1 MNKKDFEILENAD
14 DDTVQKLEA
23 QYPVFDEKKR
33 EEIYKMTM
41 KKMKEQNEITYTEYS
56 EKIEGVEKYKRPV
69 WQRVTAV
76 AAAAA
81 IVAGGAV
88 LFRNISREGKN
99 KNSDYMTEVATDTT
113 DTTTTENS
121 TELLNYEEYIEL
133 MQPQA
138 DSAATALY
146 NAANAA
152 LTEMNEEKELN
163 ELCIISSDESNNYN
177 VSIDFDTDSFYDK
190 LHYYFNN
197 EEFYT
202 DYDYFIFVQGYNCIY
217 TVCEK
222 KKFDDIY
229 DFPSDPRN
237 NTDDID
243 TGLVATYPRESVPA
257 IISEKSYDMTD
268 ISDLM
273 ETPTSPRPSI
283 NELMTICQQLIQNPT
298 ILPRPITDD
307 GSYVDEKEIHGLS
320 QIYEGE
326 DYQEY
331 ADIAVDFID
340 KYEDMRNIIDYGTSY
355 DENDEINFNVVPSEE
370 EIQYMEE
377 IAYMNEATQNDDA
390 DEQKIYNDMVT
401 YYEDINYGK
410 YNRSTDER
418 FNDIDDIKEYALSII
433 SEDYFNEAFADTLTD
448 KLAGANDGDT
458 VTSDKCTF
466 FTMYDGKL
474 YVQNRIPAKGNLFD
488 HWTNTPIKIYDVTE
502 TSFQAVREW
511 SMFNPEYEAA
521 ITDPEELGSG
531 HIINIYIFRK
541 DPLTGEWRIDKP

>member
-14 DDTVQKLEA
+14 DDTVQNIENK
-23 QYPVFDEKKR
+23 YPVIDEEKR
-33 EEIYKMTM
+33 AEIYKMTM

-69 WQRVTAV
+69 WQRATSV

-81 IVAGGAV
+81 IVAGGAL
-88 LFRNISREGKN
+88 LFSRLPREGKN
-99 KNSDYMTEVATDTT
+99 KSSDHMTEVATDTT
-113 DTTTTENS
+113 DATNS
-121 TELLNYEEYIEL
+121 TELLDYEEYIEL
-133 MQPQA
+133 MQPKA
-138 DSAATALY
+138 DSAAAALY

-163 ELCIISSDESNNYN
+163 ELCIICSDESNNYN

-197 EEFYT
+197 EEFYA
-202 DYDYFIFVQGYNCIY
+202 DYDYFIFVQGCNCIY

-237 NTDDID
+237 NTDDIY
-243 TGLVATYPRESVPA
+243 TGLVATYPLESVPA

-273 ETPTSPRPSI
+273 EEPTSPRPSI
-283 NELMTICQQLIQNPT
+283 YELMTICQHLIQNPT
-298 ILPRPITDD
+298 IPPLPITDD

-340 KYEDMRNIIDYGTSY
+340 KYEDMCNIIDFGTSY

-390 DEQKIYNDMVT
+390 DEQEIYNDMVT

-448 KLAGANDGDT
+448 KLAGAKNGDT
-458 VTSDKCTF
+458 VTSDRCTF

-474 YVQNRIPAKGNLFD
+474 YVQNRIPGKGNLFD
-488 HWTNTPIKIYDVTE
+488 HWTNTPIEIYDVTE

-511 SMFNPEYEAA
+511 SMFAPEYEAS
-521 ITDPEELGSG
+521 ITDPEELKSG
-531 HIINIYIFRK
+531 HLINIYIFKR
-541 DPLTGEWRIDKP
+541 DSVNDEWRIDKP

>member
-1 MNKKDFEILENAD
+1 MNKKYFEILENAD

-56 EKIEGVEKYKRPV
+56 EKIEGVEKYKRPI

-113 DTTTTENS
+113 DATNS
-121 TELLNYEEYIEL
+121 TELLDYEEYIEL

-138 DSAATALY
+138 DSAAAALY

-163 ELCIISSDESNNYN
+163 ELCIICSDESNNYN

-197 EEFYT
+197 EEFYA

-237 NTDDID
+237 NTDDIY
-243 TGLVATYPRESVPA
+243 TGLVATYPLESVPA

-273 ETPTSPRPSI
+273 EEPTSPRPSI
-283 NELMTICQQLIQNPT
+283 YELMTICQHLIQNPT
-298 ILPRPITDD
+298 IPPLPITDD
-307 GSYVDEKEIHGLS
+307 GSYVDEKEIYGLS
-320 QIYEGE
+320 QIYDGE

-340 KYEDMRNIIDYGTSY
+340 KYEDMCNIIDYGTSY
-355 DENDEINFNVVPSEE
+355 DENDEINFNVVPSED
-370 EIQYMEE
+370 EIQYMK
-377 IAYMNEATQNDDA
+377 EATQNEDA
-390 DEQKIYNDMVT
+390 DEQEIYDNLMMV
-401 YYEDINYGK
+401 YEADHYGR
-410 YNRSTDER
+410 YNRNTDER
-418 FNDIDDIKEYALSII
+418 FNDIDDIKEYVLSII

-448 KLAGANDGDT
+448 KLAGAKDGDT
-458 VTSDKCTF
+458 VTSDRCTF

-474 YVQNRIPAKGNLFD
+474 YVQNRIPGKGNLFD
-488 HWTNTPIKIYDVTE
+488 HWTNTPIEIYDVTE
-502 TSFQAVREW
+502 TSFKAVREL
-511 SMFNPEYEAA
+511 SIFTPEYESIIA
-521 ITDPEELGSG
+521 DPEELKSG
-531 HIINIYIFRK
+531 HISNIYIFKR
-541 DPLTGEWRIDKP
+541 DSVNDEWRIDKP

>member
-14 DDTVQKLEA
+14 DDAVQNIENK
-23 QYPVFDEKKR
+23 YPVIDEEKR

-69 WQRVTAV
+69 WQRATSV

-81 IVAGGAV
+81 IVAGGAL
-88 LFRNISREGKN
+88 LFSRLPREGKN
-99 KNSDYMTEVATDTT
+99 KSSDHMTEVATDTT
-113 DTTTTENS
+113 DATNS

-138 DSAATALY
+138 DSAAAALY

-163 ELCIISSDESNNYN
+163 ELCIICSDESNNYN

-197 EEFYT
+197 EEFYA

-229 DFPSDPRN
+229 GFPSDPGN
-237 NTDDID
+237 NTDDIY
-243 TGLVATYPRESVPA
+243 TGLVATYPLESVPA

-273 ETPTSPRPSI
+273 EEPTSPRPSI
-283 NELMTICQQLIQNPT
+283 YELMTICQHLIQNPT
-298 ILPRPITDD
+298 IPPLPITDD
-307 GSYVDEKEIHGLS
+307 GSYVDEKEIYGLS
-320 QIYEGE
+320 QIYDGE

-340 KYEDMRNIIDYGTSY
+340 KYEDMCNIIDYGTSY
-355 DENDEINFNVVPSEE
+355 DENDEINFNVVPSED
-370 EIQYMEE
+370 EIQYMK
-377 IAYMNEATQNDDA
+377 EATQNEDA
-390 DEQKIYNDMVT
+390 DDQEIYDNLMMV
-401 YYEDINYGK
+401 YEADHYGR
-410 YNRSTDER
+410 YNRNTDVR

-448 KLAGANDGDT
+448 KLAGAKNGDT
-458 VTSDKCTF
+458 VTSDRCTF
-466 FTMYDGKL
+466 FTMYDGKI

-488 HWTNTPIKIYDVTE
+488 HWTNTPIEIYDVTE
-502 TSFQAVREW
+502 TSFKAVREL
-511 SMFNPEYEAA
+511 SIFTPEYES
-521 ITDPEELGSG
+521 IIVDPEELRSG
-531 HIINIYIFRK
+531 HISNIYIFRK
-541 DPLTGEWRIDKP
+541 DPLTDEWRIDKP